1 MNWTLTPD
9 GTGADAV
16 FQQLN
21 LPYAEAY
28 GLRDLLLEYSGVAF
42 GVLVAV
48 LVLIVNIVVLTV
60 AVRIRTKQTEKT
72 LAAKMQSD
80 LDARRAALKL
90 RTMEKLSARRYAFE
104 HGCA

>member
-1 MNWTLTPD
+1 MCIRD
-9 GTGADAV
+9 S
-16 FQQLN
+16 
-21 LPYAEAY
+21 

-42 GVLVAV
+42 GLLVAV

-60 AVRIRTKQTEKT
+60 AVRIRTKQTEKA

-90 RTMEKLSARRYAFE
+90 RTCLLYTSR
-104 HGCA
+104 CV